1 MQNKDAPCLGCEN
14 RKIGCHSNCKA
25 YIEFAEMTKK
35 KNQAIN
41 MENQRSMDHIYGLKR
56 KYGKRYYH

>member
-1 MQNKDAPCLGCEN
+1 MQKKDAPCLGCEN

-25 YIEFAEMTKK
+25 YIAFAETAKK
-35 KNQAIN
+35 RNQYVN